1 MGIAIEK
8 VTIDPYVKDK
18 KQMTFEKKQKLTLP
32 KLESLL
38 LKACDELRGKMDASE
53 YKEFIFGMLF
63 LKRANDKFIEER
75 KKLKADYE
83 KSNMRSD
90 LIKRQLSNPSK
101 YDFYVPPIARWTL
114 TDEEKEEL
122 AKDTDEDNRDFK
134 GILHLK
140 KNVGSRLNIALHA
153 IEDAK
158 PEVFEDVL
166 KNINYNRKVGK
177 KTIDDAKWVSF
188 IEKFNDIP
196 LKDED
201 FEFPDLLGAAYEF
214 LIKYFADSAGKKGGE
229 FYTPF
234 EVVNL
239 MTRILAPK
247 QGMSIYDPAVGSGG
261 MLIQAKD
268 FIAENGGNPRDL
280 SIFGQEDSGTT
291 WAICKMNMILHD
303 IRNADIRNEDT
314 IKSPEHIEDGKLMTF
329 DRVIANPP
337 FSQNYSKKE
346 MKHPERFHTFMPE
359 SGKKADF
366 MFVQHMASVLKNNG
380 KMAVVMPHGVLFRGG
395 DEKECRAKFISRGIL
410 EAIIGLPSGLF
421 YGTGI
426 PACIMVFNKKE
437 AKDRKEILFINADAE
452 YKEGKNQ
459 NKLRPEDI
467 EKITNTYNTKAEIPK
482 YSRLV
487 PVSEIKEE
495 DYNLNIR
502 RYVDNS
508 PNPEPQNV
516 KAHLNGGIPCKEVEA
531 LNEQSEALFG
541 LNNTLF
547 KMSQN
552 EFLEFSKAIEDKD
565 DIKNSIESSGEVQQK
580 YAEYET
586 HINDWWHKYQTDF
599 ENLPNTQNPAM
610 LRKKV
615 MPAIIEALQ
624 PFNALDEHEIRGAFA
639 QFWDE
644 LKFDFKSVAASGW
657 GPELIPEKDILQSQ
671 FPEVLEQIENDKTR
685 IAELEGLFSA
695 AEEEDYEDDEDTGV
709 LAKETVKNLKAKLK
723 TENANIRAFKKEIKE
738 LKAALK
744 TLTNSDT
751 DHATEIKD
759 IENKLEHLEANQLH
773 NAENKKIAINK
784 QLEKHTA
791 LTKELR
797 ELKANIK
804 AVENK
809 KDELVEAARA
819 QITQEEAKALILDRW
834 LNTLQNQY
842 KGYVKAFINVYINDV
857 QNLFTKY
864 NVTIKN
870 ILNSRDSD
878 AKQLN
883 EFLMEL
889 GYEG

>member
-1 MGIAIEK
+1 
-8 VTIDPYVKDK
+8 
-18 KQMTFEKKQKLTLP
+18 MTFEKKQKLTLP

-63 LKRANDKFIEER
+63 LKRANDKFTEER
-75 KKLKADYE
+75 KKLRADYE
-83 KSNMRSD
+83 KSNMRAD

-114 TDEEKEEL
+114 TDDEKQQV
-122 AKDTDEDNRDFK
+122 AKDADKENREFK

-140 KNVGSRLNIALHA
+140 KSLGSGLNKALHA
-153 IEDAK
+153 VEDAK

-166 KNINYNRKVGK
+166 KNINFNRKVGK
-177 KTIDDAKWVSF
+177 KTIDDSKWVSF

-291 WAICKMNMILHD
+291 WAICKMNMILHG

-359 SGKKADF
+359 GGKKADF

-380 KMAVVMPHGVLFRGG
+380 KMAVVMPHGVLFRSG

-437 AKDRKEILFINADAE
+437 AKTRKEILFINADAE

-467 EKITNTYNTKAEIPK
+467 EKITNTYNAKAEIPK

-487 PVSEIKEE
+487 PISEIKGE

-508 PNPEPQNV
+508 PEPEPQNV
-516 KAHLNGGIPCKEVEA
+516 RAHLNGGIPREEIEA

-541 LNNTLF
+541 LNKTLF
-547 KMSQN
+547 EMSKK
-552 EFLEFSKAIEDKD
+552 EFLDFNKALDSKDAIKD
-565 DIKNSIESSGEVQQK
+565 IVETSDNVQQK

-586 HINDWWHKYQTDF
+586 HINNWWNKYHSDF
-599 ENLPNTQNPAM
+599 EHLPETKNPAL

-615 MPAIIEALQ
+615 MPAIIEDLNH
-624 PFNALDEHEIRGAFA
+624 FNALDEHEIRGAFA

-671 FPEVLEQIENDKTR
+671 FPEVLEQIENDRTR
-685 IAELEGLFSA
+685 ISELEGLFSG
-695 AEEEDYEDDEDTGV
+695 AEEEDYEDEEDTGI
-709 LAKETVKNLKAKLK
+709 LSKESVKGLKEKLK
-723 TENANIRAFKKEIKE
+723 TQNTNIRAFKKELKE
-738 LKAALK
+738 LKSALK
-744 TLTNSDT
+744 ILEKSELADIS
-751 DHATEIKD
+751 EIKS
-759 IENKLEHLEANQLH
+759 IKKKTEHLESAQLKK
-773 NAENKKIAINK
+773 AEQKKIDINS
-784 QLEKHTA
+784 QLEKHNVLA
-791 LTKELR
+791 KELR

-804 AVENK
+804 AVESK
-809 KDELVEAARA
+809 KDELVDAARA
-819 QITQEEAKALILDRW
+819 QITEEEAKELILNRW
-834 LNTLQNQY
+834 LSKLQMQY
-842 KGYVKAFINVYINDV
+842 KSYVKAFINQYTYDV
-857 QNLFTKY
+857 QNLYSKY
-864 NVTIKN
+864 DVTIKA
-870 ILNSRDSD
+870 ILKSRDDD

-883 EFLMEL
+883 GFLMKL

>member
-1 MGIAIEK
+1 
-8 VTIDPYVKDK
+8 
-18 KQMTFEKKQKLTLP
+18 MTFEKKHKLTLP

-63 LKRANDKFIEER
+63 LKRANDKFTEER
-75 KKLKADYE
+75 KKLRADYE
-83 KSNMRSD
+83 KSNMRAD

-114 TDEEKEEL
+114 TDEEKQQI
-122 AKDTDEDNRDFK
+122 AKDTDEDNREFK

-140 KNVGSRLNIALHA
+140 KNVGSGLNKALHA

-177 KTIDDAKWVSF
+177 KTIDDSKWVSF

-291 WAICKMNMILHD
+291 WAICKMNMILHG

-359 SGKKADF
+359 GGKKADF

-380 KMAVVMPHGVLFRGG
+380 KMAVVMPHGVLFRSG

-426 PACIMVFNKKE
+426 PACIMVFNKKG
-437 AKDRKEILFINADAE
+437 AKARKEILFINADAE

-467 EKITNTYNTKAEIPK
+467 EKITNTYNAKAEIPK

-487 PVSEIKEE
+487 PVSEVKEE

-508 PNPEPQNV
+508 PEPEPQNV
-516 KAHLNGGIPCKEVEA
+516 KAHLNGGIPREEVEV

-541 LNNTLF
+541 LNKTLF
-547 KMSQN
+547 EMSN
-552 EFLEFSKAIEDKD
+552 KEFLDFNKAVDSKDAIKD
-565 DIKNSIESSGEVQQK
+565 IVETSDNVQQK

-586 HINDWWHKYQTDF
+586 HINNWWDKYHNDF
-599 ENLPNTQNPAM
+599 ENLPQTKNPAL

-615 MPAIIEALQ
+615 MPAIIEDLNH
-624 PFNALDEHEIRGAFA
+624 FNALDEHEIRGAFA

-685 IAELEGLFSA
+685 IAELEGLFNT
-695 AEEEDYEDDEDTGV
+695 AEEEDYEDEDDTGI
-709 LAKETVKNLKAKLK
+709 LSKETVKGLKEKLK
-723 TENANIRAFKKEIKE
+723 TQNTNIRAFKKELKE
-738 LKAALK
+738 LKSALK
-744 TLTNSDT
+744 ILEKSESADVN
-751 DHATEIKD
+751 EIKS
-759 IENKLEHLEANQLH
+759 IKQKIEHLESAQLKK
-773 NAENKKIAINK
+773 AEQKKIDVNS
-784 QLEKHTA
+784 QLEKHSTLA
-791 LTKELR
+791 KELR

-804 AVENK
+804 AAEAK
-809 KDELVEAARA
+809 KDELVDSARA
-819 QITQEEAKALILDRW
+819 QITEEEAKKLILERW
-834 LNTLQNQY
+834 LNTLQSQY
-842 KGYVKAFINVYINDV
+842 KSYVKAFINEYILKV
-857 QNLFTKY
+857 QNLYSKY
-864 NVTIKN
+864 DLTIKS
-870 ILNSRDSD
+870 IIKSRDAD

-883 EFLMEL
+883 QFLMEL
-889 GYEG
+889 GYE